1 MAFALATGFPSAGAA
16 PPGMGKRLEA
26 TSARPHTTAP
36 TPAHLVQKTAVGQRH
51 GPRPPRTQTP
61 RSGAA
66 QTAGLTTTLPHRTA
80 DIAPGGWDAAA
91 GHAERSDRKNWS
103 AIWLSPATKGLL
115 LGAHTLASLVIASA
129 RSAGCPRSWPIRSQP
144 RRDPRCRFGTEV
156 ADDSRHQASPT
167 ARMAFEKPVGD
178 YASISIC
185 KL

>member
-1 MAFALATGFPSAGAA
+1 VPLA
-16 PPGMGKRLEA
+16 
-26 TSARPHTTAP
+26 
-36 TPAHLVQKTAVGQRH
+36 
-51 GPRPPRTQTP
+51 GPRVHAR
-61 RSGAA
+61 RS
-66 QTAGLTTTLPHRTA
+66 RA
-80 DIAPGGWDAAA
+80 DKASQSASCHPALV
-91 GHAERSDRKNWS
+91 HAERSDRKNWS

-129 RSAGCPRSWPIRSQP
+129 RSAGCPRSWPIHSQP
-144 RRDPRCRFGTEV
+144 RRDPGCRFGTEV